1 MKVKAIQSF
10 NDWEA
15 GIRRQENEVFEIT
28 DERFEVLENN
38 LKVSFSVSISD
49 VLEIIEE
56 EMSDI
61 TSEFLEVEE
70 FPGTHYLSFYAYDN
84 IIEYGFNTSIE
95 TSFGYDIFDNDL
107 KLIKEQ

>member
-1 MKVKAIQSF
+1 MKVKTIQSF

-28 DERFEVLENN
+28 DERFETLENN

-56 EMSDI
+56 E
-61 TSEFLEVEE
+61 T
-70 FPGTHYLSFYAYDN
+70 
-84 IIEYGFNTSIE
+84 E
-95 TSFGYDIFDNDL
+95 TQGDETTPLD
-107 KLIKEQ
+107 